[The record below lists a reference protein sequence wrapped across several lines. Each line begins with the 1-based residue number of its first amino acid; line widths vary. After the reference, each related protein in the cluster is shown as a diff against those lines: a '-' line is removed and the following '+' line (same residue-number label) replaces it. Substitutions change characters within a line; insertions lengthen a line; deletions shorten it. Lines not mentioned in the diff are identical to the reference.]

1 MVQGKDSGTS
11 HQKNF
16 QDQTIMSAFDKPT
29 ECVGYAA
36 HVASGQFSPFTFTRR
51 ACGDDDVVIDI
62 KFAGICHSDI
72 HQAREEWGPATF
84 PMVPGM
90 IPSS

>member
-1 MVQGKDSGTS
+1 
-11 HQKNF
+11 
-16 QDQTIMSAFDKPT
+16 MSAFDKPT

-36 HVASGQFSPFTFTRR
+36 YEASGQFSPFTFTRR

-72 HQAREEWGPATF
+72 HQARQEWGPATF

-90 IPSS
+90 YDTFIVEASCLQTTEYRMVIAA

>member
-1 MVQGKDSGTS
+1 
-11 HQKNF
+11 
-16 QDQTIMSAFDKPT
+16 MSAFDKPT

-84 PMVPGM
+84 PMVPGHE
-90 IPSS
+90 IGGVIVAVGKNVTTFHV